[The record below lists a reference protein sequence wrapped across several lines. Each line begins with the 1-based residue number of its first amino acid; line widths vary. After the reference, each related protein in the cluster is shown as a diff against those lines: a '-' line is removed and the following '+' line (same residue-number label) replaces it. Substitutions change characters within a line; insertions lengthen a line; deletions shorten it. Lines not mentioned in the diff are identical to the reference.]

1 MIFEI
6 DKFCGIIIGYLKIV
20 LLFFIVKIDGG
31 NLISW
36 GFGKKV
42 KIDVLLLKD
51 LDVENVED
59 LGKGSNFYLF

>member
-1 MIFEI
+1 MVIFEI

-20 LLFFIVKIDGG
+20 LLFFIVKIVGG

-51 LDVENVED
+51 LDVENV
-59 LGKGSNFYLF
+59 

>member
-36 GFGKKV
+36 GFWKKV